1 MSIPLTANS
10 SRRQNIK
17 VKSYEAELVRFF
29 LGGGLRGGGSGH
41 LGQGGRPGQ
50 AGSHAL
56 RLLTFSC
63 HAGTVILQSEQSGKW
78 QAWDDFP
85 LLGTWT
91 ESGFIG
97 RDGWGKEMGAHM
109 LEAYPCGKGTRSV
122 NMCDN
127 CTCANVWARSP
138 SLPQGAH
145 ILVQGS
151 SWRATRTNKD
161 VTWSGKRCQVCG

>member
-1 MSIPLTANS
+1 MLAFYQQMSIPLTTNS
-10 SRRQNIK
+10 SRRQNIN

-78 QAWDDFP
+78 QAWDDF

-97 RDGWGKEMGAHM
+97 RDGWGKEMGHIC
-109 LEAYPCGKGTRSV
+109 LRLIFVGKEHV
-122 NMCDN
+122 QWICMII
-127 CTCANVWARSP
+127 ALVLMP
-138 SLPQGAH
+138 EPGAH
-145 ILVQGS
+145 PFLKEL
-151 SWRATRTNKD
+151 TF
-161 VTWSGKRCQVCG
+161 